1 MEDKEDT
8 LPAHKCELGDTQ
20 EADYKTLKML
30 LNLNV
35 QCTFQISLAPSSHCV
50 SLTDLETCYS
60 APSFLTDL
68 TSFLDSHL
76 PTATWP
82 NPFDTYDVSHYI
94 NILQSSVLYFDNSK
108 QICKIHT
115 SPAK

>member
-1 MEDKEDT
+1 MLVCHDSYLTWVLLQQAHEDSQPNGTGENNSEEDMEDKEDT

-76 PTATWP
+76 PT
-82 NPFDTYDVSHYI
+82 DT
-94 NILQSSVLYFDNSK
+94 
-108 QICKIHT
+108 
-115 SPAK
+115 